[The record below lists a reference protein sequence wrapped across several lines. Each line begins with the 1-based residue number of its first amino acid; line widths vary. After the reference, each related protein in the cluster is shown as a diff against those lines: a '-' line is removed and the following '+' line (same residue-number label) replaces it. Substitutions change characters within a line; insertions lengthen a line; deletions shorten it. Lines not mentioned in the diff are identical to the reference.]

1 MVWRGNLNR
10 ISKRSFDACCYNK
23 KDRAKKRERWI
34 DWTKERKKER
44 KKERQI
50 KRKKESKKDRLKER
64 KKERK

>member
-10 ISKRSFDACCYNK
+10 ISKRSLDACCYNK

-44 KKERQI
+44 QI